1 MWLWCSWSGNETDPV
16 CCQTVAWRSHF
27 SSPIPALC
35 RKLPSFWTR
44 HFFPTF
50 VFPMGTLCLKSVL
63 FHVSLSS
70 KSELRV
76 WMLWCT
82 LLSFQQIPWDLQA
95 LNWSSKQTH
104 RQGASPWIQAPRTD
118 LPWFVL
124 SGFGIPRSQREG
136 KKQAAC
142 PKAEEGERC
151 SCFCP
156 SGKVQ
161 REQVGWKWEY
171 VLQVM

>member
-16 CCQTVAWRSHF
+16 CCQTVAWRSRF

-63 FHVSLSS
+63 FHASLSS

-76 WMLWCT
+76 WTLWYSP
-82 LLSFQQIPWDLQA
+82 LSFQQRSHETFRHLTEAASRLTDKVLLPGYKLRGQICPGLCYQG
-95 LNWSSKQTH
+95 LGFLGHRGKGKSKLLAQKL
-104 RQGASPWIQAPRTD
+104 RKVRDAAASVPVVK
-118 LPWFVL
+118 L
-124 SGFGIPRSQREG
+124 RES
-136 KKQAAC
+136 
-142 PKAEEGERC
+142 R
-151 SCFCP
+151 
-156 SGKVQ
+156 
-161 REQVGWKWEY
+161 
-171 VLQVM
+171 